1 MKDRLSFVVSSVL
14 VFALLVATSALAAEK
29 EEEARAAALASV
41 RGAASA
47 RDMAVMREKLA
58 AAEKLKGAAEFD
70 AELLRLE
77 ELCDYLEKF
86 WQAVDKGAKTLDG
99 TDELLIGE
107 ERVAFVEYENG
118 TLVLRVKG
126 QNRSYTAKTL
136 PAKIALTLS
145 QRVMKPD
152 AAANQVFFG
161 AFLVLDHKG
170 DVELAG
176 KAWKEA
182 ADGGIDV
189 KRLLPELDAERPL
202 PPVELPVLTPALRN
216 VLSEKN
222 WSFRVKGEK
231 GWTRKPLDKR
241 VEQNSEG
248 RLAVQIPAEES
259 ESLQLIAKKPL
270 SGDFVVRL
278 ILTDVKKGQVLG
290 LLPADA
296 QEAGYVVEL
305 PAGTFLVEF
314 GRQGGEFKCTV
325 GGKPREVKPLGKAA
339 PKMAGVFGL
348 NLPAGSQ
355 CTIAALEFASR

>member
-1 MKDRLSFVVSSVL
+1 MKVTSPFVISSVL
-14 VFALLVATSALAAEK
+14 AFCLLAVTSSLADEK
-29 EEEARAAALASV
+29 DDEARAAALASV
-41 RGAASA
+41 RSAASA
-47 RDMAVMREKLA
+47 RDMATMHEKLMGA
-58 AAEKLKGAAEFD
+58 GKLKGAAEYD

-77 ELCDYLEKF
+77 ELCEYLEKF

-126 QNRSYTAKTL
+126 QNRSYTAKSL

-145 QRVMKPD
+145 QKVMKPD
-152 AAANQVFFG
+152 AAANKVFFG

-202 PPVELPVLTPALRN
+202 PPVELPVLTPALKN

-248 RLAVQIPAEES
+248 RLAVQMPSEGS

-314 GRQGGEFKCTV
+314 GRQGGEFKCTL
-325 GGKPREVKPLGKAA
+325 GGKPREVKPLGKDA

-348 NLPAGSQ
+348 SLPAGCQ